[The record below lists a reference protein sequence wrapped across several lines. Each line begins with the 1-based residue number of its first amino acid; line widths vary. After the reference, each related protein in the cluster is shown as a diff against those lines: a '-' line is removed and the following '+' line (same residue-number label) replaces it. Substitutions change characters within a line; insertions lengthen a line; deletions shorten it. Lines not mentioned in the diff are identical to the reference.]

1 MKDDHGPHLR
11 IEPEEAAFE
20 LVAIGD
26 GRRRVGH
33 RGCVEFGQFD
43 IDAMASSSSRL
54 IDAGVD
60 EQAMQPG
67 IESVGIPKGGQI
79 TPGPDERVLHGVL
92 GLFDIPEHEPGG
104 AIQTGDRGACQLGEG
119 VMIALPRSL
128 HEVSL
133 HHALGAGAAHM
144 ATLVEYGE
152 ATCSN
157 RSDNQVCFANTTRS
171 GRNRVLTNRWR
182 GLGRNQHPGRYKRP
196 NESF

>member
-1 MKDDHGPHLR
+1 MKDDHGPHVR

-20 LVAIGD
+20 LVAIDD

-33 RGCVEFGQFD
+33 RGCIELGQFD
-43 IDAMASSSSRL
+43 IDAMASGSSRL

-60 EQAMQPG
+60 EQPMQPG

-79 TPGPDERVLHGVL
+79 TPGPDEHVLDGVF
-92 GLFDIPEHEPGG
+92 GLFGVPEHEPRG

-133 HHALGAGAAHM
+133 HHALGAGASDL

-152 ATCSN
+152 ATIAD
-157 RSDNQVCFANTTRS
+157 RSIF
-171 GRNRVLTNRWR
+171 GHRVHDPSATIDAPPADL
-182 GLGRNQHPGRYKRP
+182 LQPEP
-196 NESF
+196 AVA